1 LKHLPAGAPSRR
13 ASAKHAA
20 KLKNLHG
27 SRCAHE
33 PRADFQACELRYDSL
48 VRRHRS
54 IRFFAPTVLGACAL
68 AGLSGAAAPAQ
79 PAPAQPAPA
88 QAAPLRSAPL
98 QPAPAAS
105 SATLAAPMSGPE
117 IIQMLDETVDWYR
130 TLGAQLKIANEPSDL
145 LILSENRQIA
155 NQVMALAFDVARAGA
170 DLIAVGASAAAPPAD
185 SASAP
190 GLVERQHKL
199 DQQALLIQGEID
211 STRQTLAAAPRKA
224 QAALQAKLGELGGEL
239 ALVNVKKD
247 ILGNIAGVASE
258 DGDGAA
264 GALRSQIDAMA
275 VALPTT
281 TTAPAPAATPAAQH
295 APAASIANL
304 LPAAVAESPAASRFG
319 VWDVAA
325 DVFRLSEK
333 MSAVDAVDRRTQAL
347 ETYLG
352 QIRARLVDQLR
363 ALSAR
368 GDALMAQA
376 DSADSAGLATLRQQL
391 DATAGEFK
399 QASPF
404 LVPLSK
410 QGPLLDQ
417 YRHSLKNWHD
427 AIRTQYGDALKSL
440 GIRAGILLLIL
451 GLVFAVGRLWHR
463 AVLKYV
469 QDTRR
474 RYQLLLV
481 RRIALW
487 TLVVIIIGFT
497 FASELSSVATFAG
510 LITAGVAVAMQSVL
524 VSIVGYFFLIGK
536 YGIRVGDRV
545 QIGEVNGQIIEI
557 GLVRMYLMELAG
569 QGSFGPTG
577 RVVAFPNSVAFQ
589 VTSGLFKQIPGV
601 SFGWHDITLSLPAGV
616 DYASTK
622 QKLLAAA
629 NEALAD
635 YREEIERQTR
645 ELQRTTMSSAAGAA
659 EPTVQLS
666 YSAKGV
672 DARVR
677 YPVHLPHAAEI
688 DERMSRALLQV
699 VSGLSPAAPAA
710 ASAPA

>member
-1 LKHLPAGAPSRR
+1 MP
-13 ASAKHAA
+13 
-20 KLKNLHG
+20 
-27 SRCAHE
+27 C
-33 PRADFQACELRYDSL
+33 
-48 VRRHRS
+48 HRS
-54 IRFFAPTVLGACAL
+54 IRFFAPTLLGVCAL
-68 AGLSGAAAPAQ
+68 AGLSGAATPVQ
-79 PAPAQPAPA
+79 PAPVKPAPVA
-88 QAAPLRSAPL
+88 SAPV
-98 QPAPAAS
+98 QPAPAAP
-105 SATLAAPMSGPE
+105 SASLAAPLSGPE

-130 TLGAQLKIANEPSDL
+130 TLGTQLKIANEPSDL

-155 NQVMALAFDVARAGA
+155 NQVVALAFDVARAGA
-170 DLIAVGASAAAPPAD
+170 DLIAVGASAAAQPAD

-224 QAALQAKLGELGGEL
+224 QAALQAKLAELGGEL
-239 ALVNVKKD
+239 ALINVRKD
-247 ILGNIAGVASE
+247 IVANIAGVASE
-258 DGDGAA
+258 DGGGTA

-281 TTAPAPAATPAAQH
+281 TTAPAATPAAQH

-304 LPAAVAESPAASRFG
+304 LPAAAAESPAASRFG

-333 MSAVDAVDRRTQAL
+333 MSAVDAVDGRTQAL

-376 DSADSAGLATLRQQL
+376 DSADSATLATLRQQL
-391 DATAGEFK
+391 DAIAGEFK

-427 AIRTQYGDALKSL
+427 AIHTQYGDALRSL
-440 GIRAGILLLIL
+440 GIRAGVLLLIL

-487 TLVVIIIGFT
+487 TLVVVIIGFT

-536 YGIRVGDRV
+536 YGIRIGDRV

-569 QGSFGPTG
+569 HGSSGPTG

-589 VTSGLFKQIPGV
+589 VSSGLFKQIPGV
-601 SFGWHDITLSLPAGV
+601 NFGWHDITLSLPAGL

-645 ELQRTTMSSAAGAA
+645 ELQRTMMSSAGGAA

-672 DARVR
+672 DALVR

-699 VSGLSPAAPAA
+699 VSGLTPDAPAA
-710 ASAPA
+710 ASAPT